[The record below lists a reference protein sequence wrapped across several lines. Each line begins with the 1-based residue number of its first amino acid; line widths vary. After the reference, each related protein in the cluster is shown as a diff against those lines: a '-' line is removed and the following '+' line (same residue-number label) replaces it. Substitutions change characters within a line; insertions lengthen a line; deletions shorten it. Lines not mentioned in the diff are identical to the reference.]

1 MLRRLFISAVV
12 VCLVV
17 SGSAVVSADV
27 RTDQR
32 VRFQLG
38 GAVGKLINMFGG
50 KGAREGVTTTV
61 AVKGNRKVT
70 MTDATGQIIDLSE
83 EKIYDLDLKRKTYK
97 VTTFAQLRAE
107 MEKARKEA
115 EQAAREAQAQQ
126 PSEPSQ
132 PSQPAQKD
140 PNQKEF
146 EVDFDLKNTGATR
159 SINGFDTKQ
168 TVMTITVREKGKSLN
183 EAGGM
188 VMTTDM
194 WLTPSAPSTDDIA
207 EFDMKYAQK
216 LYGPSVMAGASAQ
229 DMAMAMAMY
238 PQIKPAMDRMAKE
251 GTKVEGT
258 AILTEMKMEAVPPG
272 TANQTAEALPKPEA
286 QPEQKKGR
294 FGGLMGGLK
303 KMAEAANQS
312 NSGTQKPAQRS
323 IIMTTSVEMLK
334 LTPDVT
340 ADVVA
345 IPAGFKETK

>member
-1 MLRRLFISAVV
+1 MRRFGISAVV
-12 VCLVV
+12 VWVV
-17 SGSAVVSADV
+17 IGSSAIVSADV

-61 AVKGNRKVT
+61 AVKGNRK
-70 MTDATGQIIDLSE
+70 ATLSDSSGQIIDLSE
-83 EKIYDLDLKRKTYK
+83 EKIYDIDMKRKTYK
-97 VTTFAQLRAE
+97 VTTFAQLREE
-107 MEKARKEA
+107 MAKARREA
-115 EQAAREAQAQQ
+115 EQAAREAQAEERR
-126 PSEPSQ
+126 EPSQ
-132 PSQPAQKD
+132 PSQPAEKD

-159 SINGFDTKQ
+159 TINGFNTKQ
-168 TVMTITVREKGKSLN
+168 TVMTITVREKGKTLN
-183 EAGGM
+183 DAGGM

-194 WLTPSAPSTDDIA
+194 WLATNVPSTDDIA
-207 EFDMKYAQK
+207 QFDMKYAQK
-216 LYGPSVMAGASAQ
+216 LYGPSVMTGASAQ

-238 PQIKPAMDRMAKE
+238 PQIKPALDRMAKE
-251 GTKVEGT
+251 GTRVEGT
-258 AILTEMKMEAVPPG
+258 AILSEMKMEAVPPG
-272 TANQTAEALPKPEA
+272 TANQTADALPAPA

-303 KMAEAANQS
+303 KMAEASQG
-312 NSGTQKPAQRS
+312 NSGQQKPAQRS

>member
-1 MLRRLFISAVV
+1 VCFIVSSSAT
-12 VCLVV
+12 LL
-17 SGSAVVSADV
+17 ADV

-61 AVKGNRKVT
+61 AVKGNRKAT
-70 MTDATGQIIDLSE
+70 LSDATGQIVDLSE
-83 EKIYDLDLKRKTYK
+83 EKIYDLDMKRKTYK

-107 MEKARKEA
+107 IEKAQREA
-115 EQAAREAQAQQ
+115 EQAAREAQAGEPGE
-126 PSEPSQ
+126 PSER
-132 PSQPAQKD
+132 SQPAEKD

-146 EVDFDLKNTGATR
+146 EVDFDLKNTGAAR

-168 TVMTITVREKGKSLN
+168 TVMTITVREKGKTLN

-207 EFDMKYAQK
+207 EFDVKYAQK

-238 PQIKPAMDRMAKE
+238 PQIKPAMERMARE

-272 TANQTAEALPKPEA
+272 TADQTAAALPKAEAPPE
-286 QPEQKKGR
+286 KKGR

-303 KMAEAANQS
+303 KMAEAANQQ